1 LWRRVSS
8 TSSSIFDLSA
18 ECDQLERAIR
28 DNDVQTVKKFL
39 QIHHGKFPVDL
50 AASFLDKSSCDSRR
64 HSHVSQDVEILLLK
78 SQTLIESLG
87 RKESVATE
95 SDVPYIFRTSLHL
108 AVQHSAYDVLK
119 LLLKFGVDPNEPSGH
134 VNFGPPG
141 SRSRRASSVNPEL
154 SEMVESTGGL
164 PVGPVRTR
172 SKSCS
177 PTVPPTITFSVPAV
191 TTTSVP
197 NTTQTFT
204 SSSPAT
210 SVTSSELIVTSS
222 VPTIAPTVT
231 TVNNIRH
238 GGFGRVDPACSTG
251 EVTSTFTPEVTLNE
265 GHDSVAIKVDS
276 SAVISECCQ
285 SVPTHQHQQQQQL
298 PVTAPHTGDGG
309 MHVSFDYTVSRPVH
323 HHQPAP
329 SLATVAG
336 DSETSVFTTP
346 RQVGPSSPTLSRVGG
361 GLTRGA
367 GELDVATTD
376 STAAEPHSCGASTSN
391 HSYRISRS
399 QGDIGIG
406 AVTAARIP
414 YSAGPQVI
422 VSTDPCCEDGP
433 QEDHSAG
440 VAPTP
445 GASGLRGSVSRLQL
459 PEIVETESECCSS
472 GSAFDIAATYSG
484 PGGDDLLVLPPLFTA
499 VLEGRA
505 RAVRLLLRYGAC
517 PHVTDRHGCTPLHL
531 ACTPEFLSPECVY
544 LLLRAGA
551 KVNVANCAGVTPY
564 LLYPK
569 VVEEQ
574 RNLVSTALSRIPQ
587 SAAVTK
593 KSTGSHFVSV
603 GSSII
608 NPTMAAATASSPRP
622 ATPGSEHG
630 TPHSSGTH
638 RSGSVSRFFKR
649 LSSESRSRGRERKIT
664 RDESAAAAMATATAT
679 ASTVT
684 SAAFSE
690 MRERASSL
698 SSCRSLRSRHHSSCF
713 VDDLEIS
720 DISF

>member
-1 LWRRVSS
+1 MATSPTSLTVPQWYSSSGGADLWRRVSS

-141 SRSRRASSVNPEL
+141 SRSRRASSVNPEVLMHHLQQMHIQRQLLLQQQRQQQQQQDTISWDRRSRLSCCSQL

-164 PVGPVRTR
+164 P
-172 SKSCS
+172 
-177 PTVPPTITFSVPAV
+177 
-191 TTTSVP
+191 
-197 NTTQTFT
+197 
-204 SSSPAT
+204 
-210 SVTSSELIVTSS
+210 
-222 VPTIAPTVT
+222 
-231 TVNNIRH
+231 
-238 GGFGRVDPACSTG
+238 
-251 EVTSTFTPEVTLNE
+251 
-265 GHDSVAIKVDS
+265 
-276 SAVISECCQ
+276 
-285 SVPTHQHQQQQQL
+285 
-298 PVTAPHTGDGG
+298 
-309 MHVSFDYTVSRPVH
+309 
-323 HHQPAP
+323 
-329 SLATVAG
+329 
-336 DSETSVFTTP
+336 
-346 RQVGPSSPTLSRVGG
+346 
-361 GLTRGA
+361 
-367 GELDVATTD
+367 
-376 STAAEPHSCGASTSN
+376 
-391 HSYRISRS
+391 
-399 QGDIGIG
+399 
-406 AVTAARIP
+406 
-414 YSAGPQVI
+414 
-422 VSTDPCCEDGP
+422 
-433 QEDHSAG
+433 EDHSAG

-593 KSTGSHFVSV
+593 KSTGSHFVS
-603 GSSII
+603 I
-608 NPTMAAATASSPRP
+608 N
-622 ATPGSEHG
+622 
-630 TPHSSGTH
+630 
-638 RSGSVSRFFKR
+638 K
-649 LSSESRSRGRERKIT
+649 
-664 RDESAAAAMATATAT
+664 
-679 ASTVT
+679 
-684 SAAFSE
+684 
-690 MRERASSL
+690 
-698 SSCRSLRSRHHSSCF
+698 
-713 VDDLEIS
+713 
-720 DISF
+720 